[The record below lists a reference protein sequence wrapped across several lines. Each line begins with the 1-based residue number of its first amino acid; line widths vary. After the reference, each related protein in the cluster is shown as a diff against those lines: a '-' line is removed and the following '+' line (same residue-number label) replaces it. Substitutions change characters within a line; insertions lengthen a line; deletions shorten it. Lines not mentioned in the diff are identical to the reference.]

1 MLSFF
6 AVKISLHRCA
16 GSFQIVFLEI
26 WFQPTIRVLNVESAI
41 QRSVHHIDSQATF
54 NWQASFYPEFI
65 QNYLLLKHMF
75 DFFDDRD
82 KCR

>member
-16 GSFQIVFLEI
+16 GSYQIAFLEI

-41 QRSVHHIDSQATF
+41 QHSVHHIDSQATF

-75 DFFDDRD
+75 DFFDNRD
-82 KCR
+82 KYR